1 MQQTRA
7 SRVLPVEM
15 KRERLNMPSALSR
28 QRDLRFM
35 LYEDPIDQQR
45 PIQFLDRLV
54 RASSRKVFLILYDLK
69 AHYRKRPPPRLD
81 RRRGKIELFFLPPY
95 APKIF

>member
-1 MQQTRA
+1 
-7 SRVLPVEM
+7 M

-95 APKIF
+95 APKIFEHGFVTEK